1 MKKEE
6 NVLSIVDHL
15 LKSYRYYRKMDFKPS
30 SRAVQSLSEM
40 GFEEKNIIE
49 ALKITGNNQIN
60 AVSNLYKF
68 NFITLQ
74 IYSSFQC
81 EWLLGE
87 RRHSLQN
94 LDKELDPG
102 SQIYKVIMNDPRI
115 QLSLTNP
122 NMLLGKIIFINK

>member
-15 LKSYRYYRKMDFKPS
+15 LKSYHYHRKMDFKPS

-74 IYSSFQC
+74 IYASFQC

-87 RRHSLQN
+87 RSHSLQN
-94 LDKELDPG
+94 VDKELDPG

>member
-1 MKKEE
+1 
-6 NVLSIVDHL
+6 
-15 LKSYRYYRKMDFKPS
+15 MDFKPS

-74 IYSSFQC
+74 IYASFQC

-94 LDKELDPG
+94 VDKELDPG